1 MEKQP
6 VETTTLSMANT
17 KKEMLAAYREMVKQL
32 RARRETEKKPE
43 QKIEEKRQDE
53 AAQAADEL
61 SMAGTS
67 REIGNLR
74 SELGSMLVQL
84 SDKLEEEID
93 RYLKVKTAVA
103 RKEQELKEIYEIEKE
118 ATSLAALLET
128 QRMKRAQFEAE
139 ISAEKVELEKDIES
153 TREEWEA
160 EEKTHEAGIKERDD
174 AEKKRRARETEEY
187 KYSTEREKR
196 MSEEEFEYD
205 KARLERE
212 IEVKREELERDLSER
227 EKAVK
232 EGEAELAEMRRQ
244 VNTFPKELEAA
255 VNKAVEKTTERFTRE
270 AQASEA
276 MVTKEFTGER
286 NVLNSRI
293 DALQQ
298 ALNDS
303 REQSVKLAAQLEKS
317 YGQVQD
323 IAVKAI
329 EGSSKAGALA
339 DLQVKIAERSRKTG
353 QDEK

>member
-1 MEKQP
+1 MNKQP
-6 VETTTLSMANT
+6 VEATKLSMANT
-17 KKEMLAAYREMVKQL
+17 KKEMLAEYREVVKQL
-32 RARRETEKKPE
+32 RARREAEKKPE

-61 SMAGTS
+61 STAGTA

-74 SELGSMLVQL
+74 SELGTMLVQL

-93 RYLKVKTAVA
+93 RYRKVKTAVA
-103 RKEQELKEIYEIEKE
+103 KKEQELMEIYEIEKE

-128 QRMKRAQFEAE
+128 QRTKRAQFEAE
-139 ISAEKVELEKDIES
+139 IQAEKEELEKEIE
-153 TREEWEA
+153 TRREEWEA
-160 EEKTHEAGIKERDD
+160 SEKAHEAGIKERDD
-174 AEKKRRARETEEY
+174 AEKKQRARETEEY
-187 KYSTEREKR
+187 KYSMEREKQ
-196 MSEEEFEYD
+196 MSKEEFEYD

-232 EGEAELAEMRRQ
+232 EGEAELSEMRKQ
-244 VNTFPKELEAA
+244 VNAFPKELEAA
-255 VNKAVEKTTERFTRE
+255 VNKAVEKTMEQFTCE
-270 AQASEA
+270 AQAREA

-303 REQSVKLAAQLEKS
+303 REQSTKLAAQLEKS

-339 DLQVKIAERSRKTG
+339 DLQTKIAERGRKTG
-353 QDEK
+353 QDEN